1 MKKLSN
7 MTKKDAKKIIKGIKS
22 SIALAKRNKQYDLV
36 KHGEDLLAN
45 MPTEIRELV
54 KGGH

>member
-1 MKKLSN
+1 MSN
-7 MTKKDAKKIIKGIKS
+7 ITQKDAKKIVEGIKL
-22 SIALAKRNKQYDLV
+22 SIATAKRHKQHDLV

-45 MPTEIRELV
+45 MPEEIRQLL

>member
-7 MTKKDAKKIIKGIKS
+7 ITPSQAKKIVEGIEFN
-22 SIALAKRNKQYDLV
+22 IAVAKKNKQYDLV

-45 MPTEIRELV
+45 MPQEIRELV

>member
-1 MKKLSN
+1 MKKMSN
-7 MTKKDAKKIIKGIKS
+7 ITQKDAKKIVEGIKL
-22 SIALAKRNKQYDLV
+22 SIATAKRHKQHDLV

-45 MPTEIRELV
+45 MPEEIRQLL